1 MKEVMKILQMS
12 IFSVNYHGWK
22 EMIIIDWQVVIK
34 MVSIRIR
41 MIEAGMME

>member
-1 MKEVMKILQMS
+1 MKEAMKILQMS

-22 EMIIIDWQVVIK
+22 EMITIEWQAVIK